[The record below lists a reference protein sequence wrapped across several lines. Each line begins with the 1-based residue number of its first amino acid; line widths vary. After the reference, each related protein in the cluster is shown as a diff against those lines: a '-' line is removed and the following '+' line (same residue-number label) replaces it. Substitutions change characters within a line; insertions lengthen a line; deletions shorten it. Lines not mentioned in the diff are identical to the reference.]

1 MTLSLM
7 TFQIKS
13 LKSGLTIQL
22 HERKGSKDM
31 KTIKLLL
38 FIELVSMYNIALSEN
53 GWIKLVSW
61 ILLIFLGM
69 AIAAK
74 LEKRYGLD

>member
-1 MTLSLM
+1 
-7 TFQIKS
+7 
-13 LKSGLTIQL
+13 
-22 HERKGSKDM
+22 M

-61 ILLIFLGM
+61 ILLIFIGIV
-69 AIAAK
+69 IAAK